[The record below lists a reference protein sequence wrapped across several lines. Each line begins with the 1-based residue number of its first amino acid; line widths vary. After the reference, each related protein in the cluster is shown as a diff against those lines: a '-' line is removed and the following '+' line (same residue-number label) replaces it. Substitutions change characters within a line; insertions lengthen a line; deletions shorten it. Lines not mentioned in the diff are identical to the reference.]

1 MPKVIHDNAI
11 IGKVTDDKIFSVK
24 IIGQSIPE
32 KMNLEEDIEALLYC
46 GAKNNLF
53 MSQRFQ
59 LEYRCDFFLMNY
71 PFDEQTCNF
80 VLMMNLKGNNSI
92 KLDEH
97 SSPIIYNGPR
107 ILQEFE
113 LTDLLVNISLTEFET
128 RFIYSIR
135 LERLYLQVVST
146 TFFQSFLLWVIAYFT
161 LYINI
166 TDFSNRFMGALT
178 SLLVMAALLSSIN
191 SSLPQTAYFKHI
203 DIWFFCFIMNIVIL
217 IFVHILMDVFLNQEK
232 DYSVQPMVITSM
244 SKIPSGRSDRKKPA
258 MVKKSKLL
266 NKWSKL
272 VIPIQIFIFLVIYF
286 GITTSN

>member
-1 MPKVIHDNAI
+1 MIWLPMPKGIHDNAI
-11 IGKVTDDKIFSVK
+11 IRKVTDDKIFSVK

-32 KMNLEEDIEALLYC
+32 KMNLEEDIEALLYG

-53 MSQRFQ
+53 MSQRFK

-135 LERLYLQVVST
+135 LEWRGST
-146 TFFQSFLLWVIAYFT
+146 YKLFPLLFSSLSSF
-161 LYINI
+161 
-166 TDFSNRFMGALT
+166 G
-178 SLLVMAALLSSIN
+178 SLLTLLS
-191 SSLPQTAYFKHI
+191 T
-203 DIWFFCFIMNIVIL
+203 
-217 IFVHILMDVFLNQEK
+217 
-232 DYSVQPMVITSM
+232 
-244 SKIPSGRSDRKKPA
+244 
-258 MVKKSKLL
+258 
-266 NKWSKL
+266 
-272 VIPIQIFIFLVIYF
+272 
-286 GITTSN
+286 